1 MNQLRHPK
9 VGVFSAPDFLH
20 LALRYTAPSAVLKSL
35 SAKACS
41 TCARDPCSACQ
52 LQPSFPASLDFKASA
67 ESRKV
72 FDRRSTI
79 LQAPCTAWNC
89 QRCEALKIF
98 TAQVSVQ
105 QDEPLL
111 HALQNMKA
119 AGPTARSGGRRGV
132 GISVR
137 LAAMRACPLRPVLRP
152 RPRHGQT
159 SLYLSELL
167 FKDSCVDSIRGCCA
181 RVE

>member
-41 TCARDPCSACQ
+41 TCARDHCSACQ
-52 LQPSFPASLDFKASA
+52 HQPSFPASLDFKASA

-119 AGPTARSGGRRGV
+119 AGPTARSGGDGAL
-132 GISVR
+132 G
-137 LAAMRACPLRPVLRP
+137 LVLGLQP
-152 RPRHGQT
+152 CEP
-159 SLYLSELL
+159 
-167 FKDSCVDSIRGCCA
+167 A
-181 RVE
+181 P